1 MRKKI
6 FVALDNSEIKDALSI
21 TNEIKNYI
29 AGIKLG
35 LEFFTKNG
43 PKGVESFSN
52 LNIPIFLDL
61 KFFDIKNTVIK
72 AIKTL
77 DGLPINY
84 LSIHLLNSKDTLLEA
99 KNLVDNFSYPIKLLG
114 ITILTSFS
122 EKNLKEIGIN
132 NSLNKQIDI
141 LTNLAKTTGLDGVVC
156 SSNEIKLVK
165 KICRDLE
172 VFVPGIRLKESADDQ
187 KRTSTPLQAINNG
200 ADFLVI
206 GRPITVGNPLKN
218 IKKIIDT
225 LDQK

>member
-21 TNEIKNYI
+21 VSEIKNYI

-43 PKGVESFSN
+43 PKGIESFSKF
-52 LNIPIFLDL
+52 NIPIFLDL
-61 KFFDIKNTVIK
+61 KFFDIKNTVTK

-99 KNLVDNFSYPIKLLG
+99 KDVVDKFSYPIKLLG
-114 ITILTSFS
+114 ITVLTSFS
-122 EKNLKEIGIN
+122 EKNLKEVGIN
-132 NSLNKQIDI
+132 NSVNKQIDL
-141 LTNLAKTTGLDGVVC
+141 LTNLAKDTGLDGIVC
-156 SSNEIKLVK
+156 SSNEVQLVK

-172 VFVPGIRLKESADDQ
+172 VFVPGIRLKKKDDDQ
-187 KRTSTPLQAINNG
+187 KRIATPLEAIKNG

-206 GRPITVGNPLKN
+206 GRPITIGNSLKN
-218 IKKIIDT
+218 IKEIINSIS
-225 LDQK
+225 

>member
-6 FVALDNSEIKDALSI
+6 FVALDNSEINDALNI
-21 TNEIKNYI
+21 AKEIKDYI
-29 AGIKLG
+29 GGIKLG

-43 PKGVESFSN
+43 PKGIEAFSKFN
-52 LNIPIFLDL
+52 VPIFLDL

-77 DGLPINY
+77 DGLPVSY

-99 KNLVDNFSYPIKLLG
+99 KKTVDEFSYPIKLLG

-132 NSLNKQIDI
+132 NSINKQIDI
-141 LTNLAKTTGLDGVVC
+141 LTNLAKKTGLDGVVC

-165 KICRDLE
+165 NICRDLE
-172 VFVPGIRLKESADDQ
+172 VFVPGIRLRKSNDDQ
-187 KRTSTPLQAINNG
+187 KRITTPLQAINNG

-206 GRPITVGNPLKN
+206 GRPITVGKPLEN
-218 IKKIIDT
+218 IKEIINS
-225 LDQK
+225 LN

>member
-21 TNEIKNYI
+21 ISEIKNYI

-43 PKGVESFSN
+43 PKGIESFSKF
-52 LNIPIFLDL
+52 NIPIFLDL
-61 KFFDIKNTVIK
+61 KFFDIKNTVTK

-77 DGLPINY
+77 DGLPISY

-99 KNLVDNFSYPIKLLG
+99 KDVVDKFSYPIKLLG
-114 ITILTSFS
+114 ITVLTSFS
-122 EKNLKEIGIN
+122 EKNLKEVGIN
-132 NSLNKQIDI
+132 NSINKQIDL
-141 LTNLAKTTGLDGVVC
+141 LTNLAKDTGLDGIVC
-156 SSNEIKLVK
+156 SSNEVQLVK

-172 VFVPGIRLKESADDQ
+172 VFVPGIRLKKKNDDQ
-187 KRTSTPLQAINNG
+187 KRIATPFEAVKNG

-206 GRPITVGNPLKN
+206 GRPITVGNSLKN
-218 IKKIIDT
+218 IKEIINSIS
-225 LDQK
+225 

>member
-1 MRKKI
+1 VRKKI

-21 TNEIKNYI
+21 VSEIKNYI

-43 PKGVESFSN
+43 PKGIESFSKF
-52 LNIPIFLDL
+52 NIPIFLDL
-61 KFFDIKNTVIK
+61 KFFDIKNTVTK

-99 KNLVDNFSYPIKLLG
+99 KDVVDKFSYPIKLLG
-114 ITILTSFS
+114 ITVLTSFS
-122 EKNLKEIGIN
+122 EKNLKEVGIN
-132 NSLNKQIDI
+132 NSVNKQIDL
-141 LTNLAKTTGLDGVVC
+141 LTNLAKDTGLDGIVC
-156 SSNEIKLVK
+156 SSNEVQLVK

-172 VFVPGIRLKESADDQ
+172 VFVPGIRLKKKDDDQ
-187 KRTSTPLQAINNG
+187 KRIATPLEAVKNG

-206 GRPITVGNPLKN
+206 GRPITIGNSLKN
-218 IKKIIDT
+218 IKEIINSIS
-225 LDQK
+225 

>member
-21 TNEIKNYI
+21 ISEIKNYI

-43 PKGVESFSN
+43 PKGIESFSKF
-52 LNIPIFLDL
+52 NIPIFLDL
-61 KFFDIKNTVIK
+61 KFFDIKNTVTK

-77 DGLPINY
+77 DGLPISY

-99 KNLVDNFSYPIKLLG
+99 KDVVDKFSYPIKLLG
-114 ITILTSFS
+114 ITVLTSFS
-122 EKNLKEIGIN
+122 EKNLKEVGIN
-132 NSLNKQIDI
+132 NSVNKQIDL
-141 LTNLAKTTGLDGVVC
+141 LTNLAKDTGLDGIVC
-156 SSNEIKLVK
+156 SSNEVQLVK

-172 VFVPGIRLKESADDQ
+172 VFVPGIRLKKKDDDQ
-187 KRTSTPLQAINNG
+187 KRIATPLEAIKNG

-206 GRPITVGNPLKN
+206 GRPITIGNSLKN
-218 IKKIIDT
+218 IKEIINSIS
-225 LDQK
+225 

>member
-21 TNEIKNYI
+21 VSEIKNYI

-43 PKGVESFSN
+43 PKGIESFSKF
-52 LNIPIFLDL
+52 NIPIFLDL
-61 KFFDIKNTVIK
+61 KFFDIKNTVTK

-77 DGLPINY
+77 DGLPISY

-99 KNLVDNFSYPIKLLG
+99 KDVVDKFSYPIKLLG
-114 ITILTSFS
+114 ITVLTSFS
-122 EKNLKEIGIN
+122 EKNLKEVGIN
-132 NSLNKQIDI
+132 NSVNKQIDL
-141 LTNLAKTTGLDGVVC
+141 LTNLAKDTGLDGIVC
-156 SSNEIKLVK
+156 SSNEVQLVK

-172 VFVPGIRLKESADDQ
+172 VFVPGIRLKKKDDDQ
-187 KRTSTPLQAINNG
+187 KRIATPLEAVKNG

-206 GRPITVGNPLKN
+206 GRPITIGNSLKN
-218 IKKIIDT
+218 IKEIINSIS
-225 LDQK
+225 

>member
-21 TNEIKNYI
+21 VSEIKNYI

-43 PKGVESFSN
+43 PKGIESFSKF
-52 LNIPIFLDL
+52 NIPIFLDL
-61 KFFDIKNTVIK
+61 KFFDIKNTVTK

-99 KNLVDNFSYPIKLLG
+99 KDVVDKFSYPIKLLG
-114 ITILTSFS
+114 ITVLTSFS
-122 EKNLKEIGIN
+122 EKNLKEVGIN
-132 NSLNKQIDI
+132 NSVNKQID
-141 LTNLAKTTGLDGVVC
+141 LLANLAKDTGLDGIVC
-156 SSNEIKLVK
+156 SSNEVQLVK

-172 VFVPGIRLKESADDQ
+172 VFVPGIRLKKKDDDQ
-187 KRTSTPLQAINNG
+187 KRIATPLEAVKNG

-206 GRPITVGNPLKN
+206 GRPITIGNSLKN
-218 IKKIIDT
+218 IKEIINSIS
-225 LDQK
+225 

>member
-1 MRKKI
+1 MKKKI
-6 FVALDNSEIKDALSI
+6 FVALDTEEISKGLNILKDIKD
-21 TNEIKNYI
+21 YI

-43 PKGVESFSN
+43 PKAIEAFSVFN
-52 LNIPIFLDL
+52 LPIFLDL

-77 DGLPINY
+77 DGLPVNY
-84 LSIHLLNSKDTLLEA
+84 LSIHLLNGKDTLLEA
-99 KNLVDNFSYPIKLLG
+99 KKTVNKFSKPIKLLG

-132 NSLNKQIDI
+132 NSLNKQIDM
-141 LTNLAKTTGLDGVVC
+141 LTNLAITTGLDGIVC

-165 KICRDLE
+165 KIYHDLE
-172 VFVPGIRLKESADDQ
+172 VFVPGIRLKKNDDDQ
-187 KRTSTPLQAINNG
+187 KRTATPLQAINSG

-206 GRPITVGNPLKN
+206 GRPITIGNPLKN
-218 IKKIIDT
+218 IKEIINS
-225 LDQK
+225 LN

>member
-21 TNEIKNYI
+21 VSEIKNYI

-43 PKGVESFSN
+43 PKGIESFSKF
-52 LNIPIFLDL
+52 NIPIFLDL
-61 KFFDIKNTVIK
+61 KFFDIKNTVTK

-99 KNLVDNFSYPIKLLG
+99 KDVVDKFSYPIKLLG
-114 ITILTSFS
+114 ITVLTSFS
-122 EKNLKEIGIN
+122 EKNLKEVGIN
-132 NSLNKQIDI
+132 NSVNKQIDL
-141 LTNLAKTTGLDGVVC
+141 LTNLAKDTGLDGIVC
-156 SSNEIKLVK
+156 SSNEVQLVK

-172 VFVPGIRLKESADDQ
+172 VFVPGIRLKKKDDDQ
-187 KRTSTPLQAINNG
+187 KRIATPLEAVKNG

-206 GRPITVGNPLKN
+206 GRPITIGNSLKN
-218 IKKIIDT
+218 IKEIINSIS
-225 LDQK
+225 

>member
-21 TNEIKNYI
+21 VSEIKNYI

-43 PKGVESFSN
+43 PKGIESFSKF
-52 LNIPIFLDL
+52 NIPIFLDL
-61 KFFDIKNTVIK
+61 KFFDIKNTVTK

-77 DGLPINY
+77 DGLPISY

-99 KNLVDNFSYPIKLLG
+99 KDVVDKFSYPIKLLG
-114 ITILTSFS
+114 ITVLTSFS
-122 EKNLKEIGIN
+122 EKNLKEVGIN
-132 NSLNKQIDI
+132 NSVNKQIDL
-141 LTNLAKTTGLDGVVC
+141 LTNLAKDTGLDGIVC
-156 SSNEIKLVK
+156 SSNEVQLVK

-172 VFVPGIRLKESADDQ
+172 VFVPGIRLKKKDDDQ
-187 KRTSTPLQAINNG
+187 KRIATPLEAIKNG

-206 GRPITVGNPLKN
+206 GRPITIGNSLKN
-218 IKKIIDT
+218 IKEIINSIS
-225 LDQK
+225 